1 MYKTNFK
8 IDGCDLA
15 PQHCQIKYYKDMMY
29 YVIKDL
35 SDSYEVIDLVESEIL
50 S

>member
-1 MYKTNFK
+1 
-8 IDGCDLA
+8 
-15 PQHCQIKYYKDMMY
+15 MY

-50 S
+50 SQDEEK